1 MDDQHAKLKVLSKQ
15 QAQLK
20 AKNFCAYQERA
31 QQEVRNK
38 IYEWGLHSNDVE
50 QIITALIEENFLN
63 EERFSCTYVLGK
75 FRIKNW
81 GKIKIRHGLRLKKI
95 SDNLIIKALGK
106 IDDEDYIHTLEL
118 ILEKKSKLI
127 LEKDPYKKDFK
138 LMQYALSKGFEKDL
152 ILDVLK
158 NSDLS

>member
-63 EERFSCTYVLGK
+63 EERFSCTYALGK

-95 SDNLIIKALGK
+95 SDKLILKALGK
-106 IDDEDYIHTLEL
+106 IDDDDYIHTLEL
-118 ILEKKSKLI
+118 ILKKKSKLI